1 MSGLISREAA
11 IDALKRLQKDISGDY
26 TELGPMAMAGC
37 GYIGDCIGEIQDL
50 PSAEQERCMDET
62 KVQIGDEVLLDIG
75 TNPDWYIST
84 IWHDKESFNVEMRR
98 KTDYNNKLAAQT
110 KTQKEELP
118 SAELTPCDLCM
129 YNGDCEDMRI
139 YCPARGRTE

>member
-1 MSGLISREAA
+1 MDDLISRQAA

-37 GYIGDCIGEIQDL
+37 GYIGDCIGEIKEL

-98 KTDYNNKLAAQT
+98 KTDYNNKLAAKT
-110 KTQKEELP
+110 KTQID
-118 SAELTPCDLCM
+118 AETKWLK
-129 YNGDCEDMRI
+129 NEGEF
-139 YCPARGRTE
+139 